1 MSEVQNNQPVGY
13 YDGVLDVYCAVC
25 TTEGTATAAP
35 VYDDP
40 ELMGASMEVTIT
52 PVYKEGKV
60 YASNA
65 MQRHKKKIDA
75 YDVKLKLD
83 QIRAAMRDK
92 IFGRVKDKN
101 GVSIISDSNEAPEV
115 AIGFAMTL
123 DDGSKELWWIYRGKF
138 AESDTSI
145 KTQED
150 KIEYQHPTVSARF
163 ERRLHDHA
171 LAATVST
178 ADLGANSAVETG
190 WFTKVYEPEFEAAAA
205 AQE

>member
-1 MSEVQNNQPVGY
+1 MSEATNNQVVGY
-13 YDGVLDVYCAVC
+13 YDGVLDVYVAVC
-25 TTEGTATAAP
+25 TTEGTAAAAP
-35 VYDDP
+35 VYDNP

-65 MQRHKKKIDA
+65 MQRHRKKIEA

-83 QIRAAMRDK
+83 QIRATVRDK
-92 IFGRVKDKN
+92 ILGRKKDKN

-123 DDGSKELWWIYRGKF
+123 DDGSKELWWLYRGKF
-138 AESDTSI
+138 AENEATV

-150 KIEYQHPTVSARF
+150 KIEYQHPTVATRF
-163 ERRLHDHA
+163 ERRLHDGNV
-171 LAATVST
+171 AATVST
-178 ADLGANSAVETG
+178 NDLGANSAVETN

-205 AQE
+205 QE